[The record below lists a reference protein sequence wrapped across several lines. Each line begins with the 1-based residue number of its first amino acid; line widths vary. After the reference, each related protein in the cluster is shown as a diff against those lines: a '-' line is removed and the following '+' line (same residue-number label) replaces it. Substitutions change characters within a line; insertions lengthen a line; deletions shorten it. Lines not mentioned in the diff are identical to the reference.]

1 MSKSNE
7 LTPNTFFIEVSG
19 AGIPEVDGLFVP
31 STAPRQNRNREPF
44 QAQAI
49 GTARWRGIEQTENPL
64 AARHCRTQTPTS
76 PGPSVG
82 WMGIWRTT

>member
-31 STAPRQNRNREPF
+31 STAPLQNRNREPF
-44 QAQAI
+44 QAQAV

-64 AARHCRTQTPTS
+64 AARHGTDGDIQISGENRDTQTFSCPF
-76 PGPSVG
+76 
-82 WMGIWRTT
+82 